1 MLGAVDS
8 LRLELEVFNLTSIPA
23 QHIASLVSS
32 VTVSVDIREVRC
44 CDLVT
49 ILDNVRCEHLYIYKR
64 SLETEETEALVR
76 AMEARVKEVELG
88 DVTLEMKTL
97 TKYSGHGKCNKVM
110 SDGEHYIGGEY
121 GILLAEYREEL
132 RSWATSKG
140 WEVTSVDIY
149 LAYFEI
155 KRN

>member
-1 MLGAVDS
+1 
-8 LRLELEVFNLTSIPA
+8 
-23 QHIASLVSS
+23 
-32 VTVSVDIREVRC
+32 
-44 CDLVT
+44 
-49 ILDNVRCEHLYIYKR
+49 
-64 SLETEETEALVR
+64 
-76 AMEARVKEVELG
+76 
-88 DVTLEMKTL
+88 
-97 TKYSGHGKCNKVM
+97 M